1 MLLSAL
7 AFTVAAEE
15 APLTIESVVIAGE
28 NQLLIT
34 FSEPAEI
41 SSVLPFMGIRLHS
54 SVDPSTAGY
63 ESIVIGGKSMIGQ
76 FESTSIAEV
85 EGSDKKQYLWTLN
98 VPTAAGGFESVYE
111 IAFQTAESL
120 KPYEHLNGW
129 FCLEEKEFEADG
141 KTAKNSNVDDVCSIY
156 AVSDNTK
163 TLRATKK
170 GSAKGWSGSY
180 TMITIDPSVYM
191 PEIPGAVP
199 SIKEEEIRD
208 ITVENVIIAN
218 EKQLVLEFS
227 ENVSLYVPEGEFL
240 SGAIKYVNKTSN
252 ATIYSDINS
261 DSKREYLQS
270 MGICE
275 VYDNKLV
282 WTATGEG
289 ALSDRSIKDIL
300 EKTGLITII
309 PADPENG
316 TPEET
321 VDVISGAKNW
331 KIAFVVE
338 GMADERIPFPFEGYI
353 NNIRSTDDEFGIL
366 KANKTNAN
374 DKNKSSL
381 IIDLAKDATEKENGS
396 LPYAENIVP
405 GVAELEVTGAAIL
418 NDHQIELSFAD
429 EIAIASVPD
438 PYVALCYVDK
448 DGNIVRI
455 DSDGDG
461 MADEDLV
468 FDGFIYTE
476 SNKLIWTKLDTELL
490 TLKQMFEKTGFD
502 TEEGYEDWKL
512 CLYILENQDQSAGED
527 AIYKPGVLDS
537 VISIDAEKMLY
548 GTRVNV
554 GPDGEVIA
562 YADEFF
568 LDLADID
575 GKENIE
581 VVYTPPV
588 IEPIYPETMTILDSR
603 QIEITFSSPIKLI
616 TDEMPLACIR
626 YTDENNN
633 LIYVDK
639 DGTPDTRETPLQ
651 FAGALK
657 EKNGKLVFI
666 LDDGLV
672 LKDIL
677 EKKGYESTEGSVDW
691 LVQFCIEDKQNP
703 YSSAIKQ
710 YQLGFIDAVTAVEGL
725 GLLEANKPNEQNYAA
740 DGFYFDEF
748 DGIENAA
755 NKYYPYR
762 PISIVSVEVINA
774 KQLEITFSE
783 EVKIVGEG
791 SQPVFAGLR
800 YTNKNNGLIY
810 AKGPM
815 QAYGSL
821 SQETDDKTK
830 LQWSANGGELSGK
843 KFSQV
848 IDKSAYTDIE
858 GYEDWLVQFCFE
870 GMPCSLISDPL
881 LQYVDNIQSLDGE
894 GRLYGNAPNSDKVY
908 DGYYFNP
915 ITGVENEDTPYVPG
929 GKIPMEPTK
938 IEIINEKQIAITFP
952 VDVQIVG
959 DKSVFVGLRF
969 VDKNNN
975 LIYADTDGDGK
986 TEPMQSYGNKV
997 AQGNQIIFIPTGGHL
1012 STKSYAALLEKK
1024 GFEHIEGYE
1033 DWTLALCIEGMPASN
1048 ITSPIKGYIDNVQGV
1063 DGKHILVANKASG
1076 DAIYD
1081 GYYGYNIEGAENA
1094 NKPYVPVVIRPEWPE
1109 DTREG
1114 VEIVSVKV
1122 LNNTQIQ
1129 VKFSEPVKM
1138 AGTKSPWVCIRYVQY
1153 DNTGRPS
1160 YGTYKNKEGKSV
1172 VMQFAGSL
1180 VLNGTDTGIWTLSA
1194 GDTMS
1199 DIVNMKACEGKG
1211 VGYDLMFC
1219 IEGYPDPAIKNPE
1232 LAYIDNIVSKDGKR
1246 KLKGLFAARDLH
1258 KNPDGS
1264 WRAEYDGLYV
1274 PIEGIENANK
1284 RWEPPYHPYL
1294 TVQSVKVLNAFQLE
1308 VTFSDP
1314 IKVVGSGNTP
1324 VFSAIRYTNK
1334 DFGVI
1339 KDSTG
1344 YLQWMGTFSCNGTN
1358 VVKWSLNSNSAKT
1371 LEELLYMKGYEN
1383 SGYRLTFCIEGMPA
1397 DASVIS
1403 KTYLGYIDN
1412 IQSVDGKKLLKS
1424 TYKKWDSD
1432 AKRAVYDGYY
1442 HTKFIDIENAKNTSV
1457 SNEERIGVEV
1467 ESVRILSDYELQVKF
1482 SEPVKLIGEGTAA
1495 TQYCPVYAGIRF
1507 TDMNLTTQSYE
1518 GKLLD
1523 FPGDFYLSDGTD
1535 TAIWEIRSKEYTI
1548 KELLEMREY
1557 RDFIANFCIEGTE
1570 DITEIPNP
1578 QPGYVDNIRN
1588 MDDTYL
1594 LVATKGDL
1602 FGVSDGFY
1610 TSEILEREKDPNVI
1624 EKVESELIDLFNMTN
1639 AEREAFKALSVEEHN
1654 ALVGGAQK
1662 LLDEAQIGTLPE
1674 KAWKTYLKVLEH
1686 NDLAL
1691 ADVKSYLVALGASH
1705 DAKYPLSVTFN
1716 VSDMQFG
1723 PEDMIYVYRINEDGT
1738 VDQIKKVTATVDSDG
1753 NVKNVKFM
1761 TSKFADFFITNRA
1774 LDTDLP
1780 KLNLPIIIGA
1790 GAGLLAII
1798 AIIIAII
1805 AKKKK
1810 KK

>member
-15 APLTIESVVIAGE
+15 TPLTIESVVIAGE

-41 SSVLPFMGIRLHS
+41 SSLLPFMGIRLHAS
-54 SVDPSTAGY
+54 SDASSAGVTK
-63 ESIVIGGKSMIGQ
+63 IDINGKLEYGQ
-76 FESTSIAEV
+76 FESQSIVAV
-85 EGSDKKQYLWTLN
+85 EGSNKKQYLWTLAT
-98 VPTAAGGFESVYE
+98 PTGLGGYKSVYE

-129 FCLEEKEFEADG
+129 FCIEEKEFESDG

-180 TMITIDPSVYM
+180 TMITIDPDVYM

-199 SIKEEEIRD
+199 SIKKEEVRD
-208 ITVENVIIAN
+208 ITVKNVIIAN

-227 ENVSLYVPEGEFL
+227 ENVSLYVPEGEYL
-240 SGAIKYVNKTSN
+240 SGAIKYVNKASN
-252 ATIYSDINS
+252 ATIYADINS

-289 ALSDRSIKDIL
+289 ALADRSIKDIL

-316 TPEET
+316 TPEEI
-321 VDVISGAKNW
+321 VDVISGAKSW
-331 KIAFVVE
+331 KIAFAFE

-366 KANKTNAN
+366 KANKLHSFDAA
-374 DKNKSSL
+374 KSSL
-381 IIDLAKDATEKENGS
+381 IIDLAKDATEKENGD
-396 LPYAENIVP
+396 LPYAENIIP
-405 GVAELEVTGAAIL
+405 GVAELEVTGATIL
-418 NDHQIELSFAD
+418 NDHQIELSFAE

-468 FDGFIYTE
+468 FDGFIYVE
-476 SNKLIWTKLDTELL
+476 SNKLVWTKLDTELL

-568 LDLADID
+568 LDLSDID

-588 IEPIYPETMTILDSR
+588 IEPIYPETMTILDGR
-603 QIEITFSSPIKLI
+603 QIEIVFSSPIKLI
-616 TDEMPLACIR
+616 TEEMPLAYIR

-651 FAGALK
+651 FAGTLK
-657 EKNGKLVFI
+657 ERSGKLVFI

-677 EKKGYESTEGSVDW
+677 EKKGYESTEGSADW
-691 LVQFCIEDKQNP
+691 LVQFCIEDHQNP
-703 YSSAIKQ
+703 HSSAIKQ

-725 GLLEANKPNEQNYAA
+725 GLLAANKPNEQNYAA
-740 DGFYFDEF
+740 DGFYFGEF
-748 DGIENAA
+748 DGIENVE

-762 PISIVSVEVINA
+762 PISIVSVEIINE
-774 KQLEITFSE
+774 KQIEITFSE

-800 YTNKNNGLIY
+800 YTDKSNGLVY
-810 AKGPM
+810 ARGPM

-848 IDKSAYTDIE
+848 IDKSTYTDIE

-894 GRLYGNAPNSDKVY
+894 GRLYGNAPNGGKVY
-908 DGYYFNP
+908 DGYYFSP
-915 ITGVENEDTPYVPG
+915 ITGVENENIPYLPG
-929 GKIPMEPTK
+929 GKIAMEPTK

-959 DKSVFVGLRF
+959 ENSVFVGLRF
-969 VDKNNN
+969 VDKNND
-975 LIYADTDGDGK
+975 LIYVDTDGDGK
-986 TEPMQSYGNKV
+986 KEPMQSYGNSV
-997 AQGNQIIFIPTGGHL
+997 ARGNQIIFTPTGGHL
-1012 STKSYAALLEKK
+1012 SAKSYAALLEKK
-1024 GFEHIEGYE
+1024 GFEQFEGYE
-1033 DWTLALCIEGMPASN
+1033 NWTLALCIEGMPASN
-1048 ITSPIKGYIDNVQGV
+1048 ITSPIQGYIDNVQGV
-1063 DGKHILVANKASG
+1063 DGKHILVANKPG
-1076 DAIYD
+1076 GGVYD
-1081 GYYGYNIEGAENA
+1081 GYYGYNIEGKENA
-1094 NKPYVPVVIRPEWPE
+1094 DKPYVPVVIRPEWPE

-1114 VEIVSVKV
+1114 VEVVSVKI

-1160 YGTYKNKEGKSV
+1160 YATYKNKEGKNM
-1172 VMQFAGSL
+1172 VMQFGGSL
-1180 VLNGTDTGIWTLSA
+1180 VLNGTDTCIWTLTA

-1211 VGYDLMFC
+1211 TGYDLMFC

-1246 KLKGLFAARDLH
+1246 KLKGLFAARDLA

-1264 WRAEYDGLYV
+1264 WRGEYDGLYV
-1274 PIEGIENANK
+1274 PITGIENANK
-1284 RWEPPYHPYL
+1284 RWEPPYHASL
-1294 TVQSVKVLNAFQLE
+1294 SLQSIKVLNAFQLE
-1308 VTFSDP
+1308 LTFSDP
-1314 IKVVGSGNTP
+1314 VKVVGNANLP
-1324 VFSAIRYTNK
+1324 VFTAIRYTDK
-1334 DFGVI
+1334 DFNVI
-1339 KDSTG
+1339 KDDTG
-1344 YLQWMGTFSCNGTN
+1344 YLQWMGTLNGNGTN
-1358 VVKWSLNSNSAKT
+1358 VVKWNLSSNSSKT
-1371 LEELLYMKGYEN
+1371 LEELLNMKGYER
-1383 SGYRLTFCIEGMPA
+1383 SGYRLTFCIEGLPA
-1397 DASVIS
+1397 DANLIP

-1424 TYKKWDSD
+1424 TYKKWDGD
-1432 AKRAVYDGYY
+1432 TKRAIYDGYY
-1442 HTKFIDIENAKNTSV
+1442 HTKFLNIENAANSSV
-1457 SNEERIGVEV
+1457 EKVDLVGVEV
-1467 ESVRILSDYELQVKF
+1467 ESVRILSDYELQIKF

-1507 TDMNLTTQSYE
+1507 TDMNLTTQSYA

-1523 FPGDFYLSDGTD
+1523 FPGDFYLTDGDD
-1535 TAIWEIRSKEYTI
+1535 TATWEMRSKEFTI
-1548 KELLEMREY
+1548 KELLEKTEY

-1570 DITEIPNP
+1570 DTTEIPDP

-1624 EKVESELIDLFNMTN
+1624 EKVESDLIDLLNMTN

-1674 KAWKTYLKVLEH
+1674 GAWKTYLKVLEH
-1686 NDLAL
+1686 NKLAL

-1716 VSDMQFG
+1716 ISDMQFG

-1738 VDQIKKVTATVDSDG
+1738 VDQIQKVTATVDSDG

-1774 LDTDLP
+1774 LDTNLP
-1780 KLNLPIIIGA
+1780 KLSLPIIIGA
-1790 GAGLLAII
+1790 GVGLLAII